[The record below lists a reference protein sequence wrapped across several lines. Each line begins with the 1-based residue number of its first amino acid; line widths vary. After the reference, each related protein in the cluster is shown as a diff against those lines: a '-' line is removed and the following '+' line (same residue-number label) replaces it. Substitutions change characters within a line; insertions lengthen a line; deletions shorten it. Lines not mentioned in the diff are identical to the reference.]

1 MGKTMSE
8 AEADAEA
15 GSEALG
21 IDVRHDPDREE
32 LERLG
37 VFLWDVWT
45 KDVSTF
51 PWTYDSEE
59 TCYFLEG
66 DVLVTPEGGEPVH
79 MGRGD
84 LVTFPAGLD
93 CTWEV
98 RTPVRKHFTLG
109 G

>member
-1 MGKTMSE
+1 MSE
-8 AEADAEA
+8 PEADPEPES
-15 GSEALG
+15 GPEVLE
-21 IDVRHDPDREE
+21 IDVRREPEREE

-45 KDVSTF
+45 KDVSSF

-66 DVLVTPEGGEPVH
+66 DVVVTPEGGEPVR
-79 MGRGD
+79 MGKGD
-84 LVTFPAGLD
+84 LVTFPAGMT

-98 RTPVRKHFTLG
+98 RAPVRKHFTLAG
-109 G
+109 